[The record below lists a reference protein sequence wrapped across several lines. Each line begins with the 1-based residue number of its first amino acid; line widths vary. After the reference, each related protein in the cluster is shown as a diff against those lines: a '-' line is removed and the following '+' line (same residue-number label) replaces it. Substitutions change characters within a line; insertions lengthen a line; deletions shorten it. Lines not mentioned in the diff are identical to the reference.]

1 MAGTQRH
8 KKTGGKPAKPREGSE
23 FLSDVIGKNI
33 AAARAFVSL
42 SQLDLAD
49 RMTKLGHA
57 WYGSTV
63 GRVEKG
69 ERAVSV
75 EELIGLSLALHP
87 ITPYQLL
94 TPPVDEENPTDI
106 DLGPDS
112 PIPTLTRKQVDRLF
126 RARGMLLPPPPVVVW
141 EGNDPKA
148 WTPAENEFRLGDLLD
163 AVEADLGTEAAK
175 ALLGRW
181 DREVVREA
189 IVRLDEETGEADVMG
204 SLVGRLDGLEAL
216 DAIKR
221 HYGDRQPNENGA

>member
-8 KKTGGKPAKPREGSE
+8 KQVGGKLAEPREGTE
-23 FLSDVIGKNI
+23 FLSDVIGKNV

-49 RMTKLGHA
+49 RMTKLGHG

-69 ERAVSV
+69 TRVVTA

-94 TPPVDEENPTDI
+94 TPPRDEENLTDI

-141 EGNDPKA
+141 EGNELTA
-148 WTPAENEFRLGDLLD
+148 WTPSENEVRLGDLLD

-189 IVRLDEETGEADVMG
+189 IVRLDEETGETVVMG
-204 SLVGRLDGLEAL
+204 SLVGKIDGVEALEA
-216 DAIKR
+216 IKH
-221 HYGDRQPNENGA
+221 HYRDRPPESGKS